1 MIDNM
6 IIRIAICFS
15 YTYTDLKTTEYT
27 ESNKNK
33 TTLRVT
39 VALSTLQC
47 SLSPELILNS
57 SCSHHTYRTLESC
70 HLELGTKKKVPNC
83 MSRIKF
89 WCIFRGISFVHDRL
103 KESFFLSR
111 PAKNT
116 CRSCCI
122 LFVSKLFLRRRKIYS
137 LLEYL
142 VKNAS
147 VHVTDENIVSLH
159 MSRFS
164 ATAQ

>member
-1 MIDNM
+1 MIVNM
-6 IIRIAICFS
+6 IIRIAIWFS
-15 YTYTDLKTTEYT
+15 YTYTDMKTIEYT

-33 TTLRVT
+33 TTMRVT

-47 SLSPELILNS
+47 SLSPELMLNS
-57 SCSHHTYRTLESC
+57 TCSHHTYWTLESR

-83 MSRIKF
+83 VSRVKF
-89 WCIFRGISFVHDRL
+89 WCIFRGISFLQWWIKRIFFSFSPL
-103 KESFFLSR
+103 KT
-111 PAKNT
+111 PAGVVV
-116 CRSCCI
+116 SC
-122 LFVSKLFLRRRKIYS
+122 LLARVLRRRKIYS

-147 VHVTDENIVSLH
+147 VHVTDEKIVSLY
-159 MSRFS
+159 MSWFC

>member
-1 MIDNM
+1 MIVNM
-6 IIRIAICFS
+6 IIRIAIWFS
-15 YTYTDLKTTEYT
+15 HTYTDMKTIEYT

-33 TTLRVT
+33 TTMRVT
-39 VALSTLQC
+39 VALSTEQPLTRINIK
-47 SLSPELILNS
+47 LILIS
-57 SCSHHTYRTLESC
+57 HTYWTLESC
-70 HLELGTKKKVPNC
+70 NLELGTKKKVPNC
-83 MSRIKF
+83 MSGIKF

-122 LFVSKLFLRRRKIYS
+122 LFVSRLFLRRRKIYS

-147 VHVTDENIVSLH
+147 VHVTDEHIVSLH
-159 MSRFS
+159 MSWFC

>member
-6 IIRIAICFS
+6 IIRIAIWFS
-15 YTYTDLKTTEYT
+15 YTYTDMKTTEYT

-47 SLSPELILNS
+47 SLSPE
-57 SCSHHTYRTLESC
+57 
-70 HLELGTKKKVPNC
+70 
-83 MSRIKF
+83 
-89 WCIFRGISFVHDRL
+89 
-103 KESFFLSR
+103 
-111 PAKNT
+111 
-116 CRSCCI
+116 
-122 LFVSKLFLRRRKIYS
+122 
-137 LLEYL
+137 YL

>member
-1 MIDNM
+1 
-6 IIRIAICFS
+6 
-15 YTYTDLKTTEYT
+15 
-27 ESNKNK
+27 
-33 TTLRVT
+33 
-39 VALSTLQC
+39 
-47 SLSPELILNS
+47 
-57 SCSHHTYRTLESC
+57 
-70 HLELGTKKKVPNC
+70 

-103 KESFFLSR
+103 KESFFFLA
-111 PAKNT
+111 PKNT

-159 MSRFS
+159 MSWFC